1 MKKLF
6 EKFIKK
12 KKKYTSFDNEDKNI
26 LSHYQILKLIHNCF
40 NPKTYLEIGVQQG
53 RSINLTNIKTQA
65 IGIDPFKDDD
75 IVFNKNIKMFHIES
89 DDFFKNYDVCKEFE
103 NKKIDVALIDG
114 MHLFDYVLRDFI
126 NVEKNC
132 HKNSIILLHDTIP
145 IDKISSDRIVS
156 SGAWTGDVYKI
167 IPILK
172 KYRPDFKIY
181 NISITP
187 IGVCLVY
194 NLNPY
199 SDVLE
204 KNYDNIYQ
212 EYINMT
218 YDDIKDNFEEKLSV
232 LNLNLDEIKNLLENE
247 LKVNF

>member
-6 EKFIKK
+6 EKFFKK
-12 KKKYTSFDNEDKNI
+12 KKKYTSFDNEDKDT

-53 RSINLTNIKTQA
+53 RSINLTNIKTLA

-89 DDFFKNYDVCKEFE
+89 DDFFKNYDVCKKFE

-114 MHLFDYVLRDFI
+114 MHLFDFVLR
-126 NVEKNC
+126 
-132 HKNSIILLHDTIP
+132 
-145 IDKISSDRIVS
+145 DKISSERINS
-156 SGAWTGDVYKI
+156 NGAWTGDVYKI

-172 KYRPDFKIY
+172 KYRPDLKIY
-181 NISITP
+181 NISIPP

-194 NLNPY
+194 NLNPD
-199 SDVLE
+199 SDILE

-218 YDDIKDNFEEKLSV
+218 YDDIKDNLEEKLSILS
-232 LNLNLDEIKNLLENE
+232 LNLQDIKNLLEQE
-247 LKVNF
+247 LKISF